1 MQHAAIAS
9 GKMYHQATQR
19 HRIVWFFFEDVRHG
33 EFVCFSSHSL
43 LFKKESGNGIHRIN
57 ILTVVVIQEHGK
69 LLRGS
74 TKEEL
79 VVAIASELCKMC
91 PEYLSHGFFR
101 FIQVNET
108 VNVDIPVI
116 RHGYHVYAGLQ
127 CSGGG

>member
-19 HRIVWFFFEDVRHG
+19 HWIVWFFFEDVGRG

-43 LFKKESGNGIHRIN
+43 LLKKESGDGIHRIN
-57 ILTVVVIQEHGK
+57 ILTVVVIQKHGK

-91 PEYLSHGFFR
+91 PEYLAHGFFR

-116 RHGYHVYAGLQ
+116 RHGYHVHAGLQ